1 MRALGPNPARPVRH
15 HIHSGTECEA
25 RSIIFILCTQP
36 YGFAWHL
43 LRKLVTS
50 RCGKVSCVL
59 WYRLRQSRR
68 GIKVGRGFSSRRWFL
83 KKIKK
88 SVRFTNYSAYWFW
101 WYRWWYRWQPGTLQK
116 VLKDLTDI
124 VQRNEKKI
132 KRSRKFVEISR
143 GQIKYWGVTS
153 TKRTL
158 IIVFF
163 A

>member
-1 MRALGPNPARPVRH
+1 MTTCMRSSMTWTCRKDGKERKKISSLSYRLMIPRAMLA
-15 HIHSGTECEA
+15 C
-25 RSIIFILCTQP
+25 QP
-36 YGFAWHL
+36 
-43 LRKLVTS
+43 LRGLVAS
-50 RCGKVSCVL
+50 RCGKASCVL
-59 WYRLRQSRR
+59 WYRLRQSRG
-68 GIKVGRGFSSRRWFL
+68 GIKVGRGLSSRRWFL

-101 WYRWWYRWQPGTLQK
+101 WYRWQPGTLQK

-124 VQRNEKKI
+124 VQRSEKKEI